1 MWFSVINISALDGIS
16 HASSR
21 LRRLQYFWSWVP
33 VALLVA
39 TLHGVVTPAVTSQ
52 LMLEY
57 IYLSGDKLLISSL
70 QMTII
75 YQ

>member
-21 LRRLQYFWSWVP
+21 LGQLQYFWSWVP
-33 VALLVA
+33 VALFVA
-39 TLHGVVTPAVTSQ
+39 TLYGVATPAVISQ

-57 IYLSGDKLLISSL
+57 IY
-70 QMTII
+70 
-75 YQ
+75 